1 MFKEIATDLRTMQ
14 PRRTKDSIGNRIY
27 KGDYENRAFIEG
39 GGKSLPRLGKKE
51 TPFRISP

>member
-1 MFKEIATDLRTMQ
+1 MFKEIATGLRTMQ

-39 GGKSLPRLGKKE
+39 GKIPTTIREKRNA
-51 TPFRISP
+51 F

>member
-1 MFKEIATDLRTMQ
+1 MFKEIAIDSIKTMQ

-39 GGKSLPRLGKKE
+39 GGNPYHD
-51 TPFRISP
+51 